1 MTLLQMFFGEN
12 TSIIHVHLRNRRG
25 LHSVKGKLEA
35 QQRLIAK
42 RIRNFE
48 QKHEAELRLSRAR
61 LHSSQTTYDKAAT
74 EESHCWNSYHS
85 GCSRIENFVKC
96 IQITIASL
104 FSNTSDVSASV
115 HLADKLANEWQ
126 IAFQALLE
134 AELELKQHKSHFEEL
149 AAGIESD
156 RFAIEALSKRI
167 MTVERQLQA
176 EENAITQCIKKTAQ
190 HMSQSAFA
198 RKQMFGRAI
207 AEPFYRDVRELRRL
221 LNRINA
227 IEQIASNQPKHEKS
241 QKCHELLE
249 TVMEQ
254 SFDERKLPLTC
265 RIPLKGRG
273 IVARVDRNFAD
284 STDQDT
290 DQDTG
295 ANNRRVFI
303 GEKQTFHC
311 SILQRHL
318 KSDLVSDILSFCT
331 RTSLSESIADSTKT
345 ETGNIIQRLETEA
358 NAVSRRL
365 SKSIF
370 TGLSI

>member
-25 LHSVKGKLEA
+25 LRLVKGKLEA

-48 QKHEAELRLSRAR
+48 QKHEAELRLSRSR

-115 HLADKLANEWQ
+115 HLADKLAFEWQ
-126 IAFQALLE
+126 MAFQALLE
-134 AELELKQHKSHFEEL
+134 AELELKQHKSHFQAL

-156 RFAIEALSKRI
+156 RFAIQALSKRI
-167 MTVERQLQA
+167 MSVERQLQA
-176 EENAITQCIKKTAQ
+176 EENAITHCIKKTAQ
-190 HMSQSAFA
+190 HMSQSALA

-227 IEQIASNQPKHEKS
+227 FEQIARNQPKHEKS

-254 SFDERKLPLTC
+254 SFVERKLPLTC

-290 DQDTG
+290 G

-303 GEKQTFHC
+303 GDKHTFHC
-311 SILQRHL
+311 SILQRHW
-318 KSDLVSDILSFCT
+318 KSDLVSDTVSFCT
-331 RTSLSESIADSTKT
+331 TTSLSESIADSTKT